1 MSTLGSKH
9 ETISMLKPCVQRVCV
24 CVQHVCVCVC
34 VQRVCVCV
42 FSVCVC
48 VCSACVC
55 VCVCSAYVCVCVQRV
70 CVCVTNPSI
79 LISGSPCW
87 AGVVCALQF
96 ISLHWPCSDLRTSM
110 STLQHSTLSVLN
122 KYADLQML
130 VLFQMQYSVAHLTEM
145 TSAARPRHPP
155 NTLIH

>member
-1 MSTLGSKH
+1 MDYFLTLLLLPAADWQSWPTPG
-9 ETISMLKPCVQRVCV
+9 
-24 CVQHVCVCVC
+24 
-34 VQRVCVCV
+34 
-42 FSVCVC
+42 
-48 VCSACVC
+48 
-55 VCVCSAYVCVCVQRV
+55 
-70 CVCVTNPSI
+70 
-79 LISGSPCW
+79 
-87 AGVVCALQF
+87 GVGYL
-96 ISLHWPCSDLRTSM
+96 SRPGPCSDLRTSM